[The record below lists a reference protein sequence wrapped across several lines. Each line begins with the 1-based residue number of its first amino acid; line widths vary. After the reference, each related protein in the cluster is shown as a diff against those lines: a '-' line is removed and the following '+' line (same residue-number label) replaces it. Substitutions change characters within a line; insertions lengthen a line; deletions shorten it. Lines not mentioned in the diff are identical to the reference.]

1 MSTLPKEIDDPEAP
15 LFSIGVVSELLN
27 VTDQTLR
34 VYEKSGLITPSR
46 RNKNRYYSANDIVWL
61 KCLRRFIKED
71 GINLKSIGRLVKL
84 IPCYEISPCAD
95 CSSCTAYLKRSIPC
109 WQSATKL
116 SPASQQFCSHCEVY
130 TQNHLTQLV

>member
-34 VYEKSGLITPSR
+34 VYEKSGLITPCR

-95 CSSCTAYLKRSIPC
+95 CGSCTAYLKRSIPC

-116 SPASQQFCSHCEVY
+116 SPASKQFCSHCEVY
-130 TQNHLTQLV
+130 TQNHLTQLI